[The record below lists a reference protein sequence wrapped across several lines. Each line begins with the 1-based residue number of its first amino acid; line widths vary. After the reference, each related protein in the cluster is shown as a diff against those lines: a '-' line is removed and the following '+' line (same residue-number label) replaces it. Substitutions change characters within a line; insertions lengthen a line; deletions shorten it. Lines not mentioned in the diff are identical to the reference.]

1 MTIWKKQLH
10 IAVIFILIVSLFSPV
25 TAIKAQHFEGD
36 LLDPPT
42 DINGIEPDDSEK
54 QDNALGLDNEKE
66 EGDSTEQENALQ
78 SDDEAELDDLTHLGD
93 TTEVAPN
100 VEVAPFAISDIQ
112 LNTEEPLLLLAG
124 ETFQLTATNSTTGD
138 SATVTWSSSDSG
150 IATVDTSGNVIA
162 QAIGETVITAQLDS
176 GTKAVKVYV
185 ISPEAREAIDFII
198 ALPTIERADEATY
211 QLLQQARVLDSK
223 VKAPARTLLISD
235 NKLPYFLQLL
245 EKEIAYFRYY
255 MQDPNNAIPA
265 PEGIISLSDEW
276 DKKLDTVRE
285 KYNSLIKTSGYRD
298 LKKVTDPAD
307 ILAFNQE
314 LAAKEIK
321 YVFLV
326 IDALPKIDD
335 LTIDSAIKEQL
346 DHARKKYAA
355 IPTAEQKKV
364 ANKGDLFA
372 KEVRYVELLIDAIDI
387 NSPLAE
393 EQLKTAKEA
402 LKKLANPNNIP
413 GGSKGVSNYNDLL
426 EKEKMINAE
435 DDIKQVIEKIGVLPT
450 VEALIWADHLKVL
463 EAQQAY
469 DKLLPAH
476 QSRVTNYTH
485 LEALQKR
492 LVELQP
498 TTVEIY
504 NAVANY
510 LTKGSYEP
518 VYGSEWTI
526 LTLARGDNTAKYAT
540 YYDKYYRNLVNH
552 VKATNGEI
560 GTQATDWA
568 RVIIA
573 LTAIG
578 KDPRDVAGYNLV
590 EKLSDLSFATSPGV
604 NSSIFSLIALDT
616 WGFELPKT
624 ATTTRDKLI
633 QNILSKEIK
642 NGGGFAWSGTD
653 PDPDMTGMVLQALAP
668 YQSNTQ
674 VKAVT
679 DRSIA
684 KLVAIQSAKGGYIS
698 TAGSPEAAESAAQVI
713 TALASLGIDANKD
726 KRFDKVIANIMTFS
740 SGDGGFKHV
749 QSQTKAD
756 GMATVQVGYTLA
768 AYNRLLSGQTPLYNM
783 SDTKN
788 KPTKPGGED
797 GSDGEEPSSPG
808 NNGNQPSIP
817 AEKEEIGYTTF
828 SIRISSFE
836 VPLNTTTTKLFAG
849 ETVFDVLQ
857 RVTTENGVA
866 LSYRQTEY
874 GTYIDGIAGVY
885 EFDRGPLSG
894 WMYRVNGVFPSYS
907 AANYTLSPND
917 SVEWIYTLDLGKDI
931 GGYVED
937 VEKTPEKGKDP
948 LDEKNKEE
956 EKENTVKEENKDD
969 KVIEENEVNSENGK
983 TEIALTLED
992 IQKHLE
998 NQSKTIVVQDENGN
1012 KIDIPISALSD
1023 VELAKNEKIIA
1034 SITTHAE
1041 GNRFTVSFAIEA
1053 ANGRFKPLSIQQDYL
1068 KVTLAAFEVKP
1079 NTVVIQLVGDEYKPV
1094 PHKIVNGKIVL
1105 FLKGSG
1111 TFIVTERT
1119 VTFNDIAH
1127 LANKEEIE
1135 FLASRTVIQGTTSET
1150 FKPNKPITRGQFAVL
1165 ISRALGLQ
1173 ATGENPFND
1182 TEGKWYAAEIQA
1194 LYEAGITK
1202 GTTASTFNP
1211 DAPITRQ
1218 QGAAFMARILE
1229 YLNTDV
1235 KATGKVNFNDA
1246 NNISAEYLPYIEL
1259 LNSLDIMTGKPNGSF
1274 DPHASLTRGQ
1284 TAKIL
1289 KRTLNI
1295 ADIM

>member
-1 MTIWKKQLH
+1 MTIWKKKLH

-36 LLDPPT
+36 LLNPPT

-54 QDNALGLDNEKE
+54 QDNALGSDNEKE

-314 LAAKEIK
+314 LAAKEVK

-326 IDALPKIDD
+326 INALPKIDD

-435 DDIKQVIEKIGVLPT
+435 DDIKQVIEKIDVLPT

-504 NAVANY
+504 NAVAGY

-633 QNILSKEIK
+633 QNILSMEIK

-668 YQSNTQ
+668 YQSNSQ

-828 SIRISSFE
+828 SIRISSSE

-948 LDEKNKEE
+948 LDEKIK
-956 EKENTVKEENKDD
+956 KKK
-969 KVIEENEVNSENGK
+969 KK
-983 TEIALTLED
+983 TRSRKKI
-992 IQKHLE
+992 
-998 NQSKTIVVQDENGN
+998 KTI
-1012 KIDIPISALSD
+1012 KLS
-1023 VELAKNEKIIA
+1023 KK
-1034 SITTHAE
+1034 
-1041 GNRFTVSFAIEA
+1041 
-1053 ANGRFKPLSIQQDYL
+1053 
-1068 KVTLAAFEVKP
+1068 
-1079 NTVVIQLVGDEYKPV
+1079 
-1094 PHKIVNGKIVL
+1094 
-1105 FLKGSG
+1105 
-1111 TFIVTERT
+1111 
-1119 VTFNDIAH
+1119 
-1127 LANKEEIE
+1127 
-1135 FLASRTVIQGTTSET
+1135 
-1150 FKPNKPITRGQFAVL
+1150 
-1165 ISRALGLQ
+1165 
-1173 ATGENPFND
+1173 
-1182 TEGKWYAAEIQA
+1182 
-1194 LYEAGITK
+1194 TK
-1202 GTTASTFNP
+1202 
-1211 DAPITRQ
+1211 
-1218 QGAAFMARILE
+1218 
-1229 YLNTDV
+1229 
-1235 KATGKVNFNDA
+1235 
-1246 NNISAEYLPYIEL
+1246 
-1259 LNSLDIMTGKPNGSF
+1259 
-1274 DPHASLTRGQ
+1274 
-1284 TAKIL
+1284 
-1289 KRTLNI
+1289 
-1295 ADIM
+1295 

>member
-36 LLDPPT
+36 LLDPTT

-54 QDNALGLDNEKE
+54 QDNALGSDNEKE
-66 EGDSTEQENALQ
+66 VGDSTEQENALQ

-93 TTEVAPN
+93 TTEVTPN

-124 ETFQLTATNSTTGD
+124 ETFQLTVTNSTTGD

-314 LAAKEIK
+314 LAAKEVK

-485 LEALQKR
+485 LEALQKH

-797 GSDGEEPSSPG
+797 GSDGEEPSPG

-828 SIRISSFE
+828 SIRISSSE

-937 VEKTPEKGKDP
+937 VEKTPEQDKV
-948 LDEKNKEE
+948 DEEKKEV
-956 EKENTVKEENKDD
+956 EKENTDKEAIND
-969 KVIEENEVNSENGK
+969 KTVTDVTEANSENGK
-983 TEIALTLED
+983 TEITLTLED
-992 IQKHLE
+992 IQEHLE
-998 NQSKTIVVQDENGN
+998 NQSKTIVVEDEKGN
-1012 KIDIPISALSD
+1012 KIDIPISGLSD

-1034 SITTHAE
+1034 SVTTHAE
-1041 GNRFTVSFAIEA
+1041 NNQFTISFAIEA
-1053 ANGRFKPLSIQQDYL
+1053 SNGKLKPFSIKQDYL
-1068 KVTLAAFEVKP
+1068 KVTLATFEVKP
-1079 NTVVIQLVGDEYKPV
+1079 NTVVLQLVDGEYKPV

-1105 FLKGSG
+1105 FLRASG

-1135 FLASRTVIQGTTSET
+1135 FLASRSIIQGTTPET
-1150 FKPNKPITRGQFAVL
+1150 FEPNKPITRGQFAVL

>member
-1 MTIWKKQLH
+1 MTMWKKKLH
-10 IAVIFILIVSLFSPV
+10 IAIIFILIVSLFSPV
-25 TAIKAQHFEGD
+25 TAIKAQDFEGD
-36 LLDPPT
+36 LLDPT
-42 DINGIEPDDSEK
+42 TNINGIEPDDSGK
-54 QDNALGLDNEKE
+54 QDNATGSDNEKE
-66 EGDSTEQENALQ
+66 VEHSAEQENALQ
-78 SDDEAELDDLTHLGD
+78 SVDEIESDNLTQLGD
-93 TTEVAPN
+93 ATEVAPY
-100 VEVAPFAISDIQ
+100 VEVAPLAISDVQ
-112 LNTEEPLLLLAG
+112 LNTEEPLLLLVG

-138 SATVTWSSSDSG
+138 SATVMWSSGNSG
-150 IATVDTSGNVIA
+150 IATVDTNGNVIA

-176 GTKAVKVYV
+176 GTKEVKVYV

-198 ALPTIERADEATY
+198 ALPTIERADESTY
-211 QLLQQARVLDSK
+211 QLLLEARELEIK
-223 VKAPARTLLISD
+223 VKEPARTLLRSE
-235 NKLPYFLQLL
+235 NKLPYIFNLL
-245 EKEIAYFRYY
+245 EKEITYFRYY

-265 PEGIISLSDEW
+265 PEEIISLSDEL
-276 DKKLDTVRE
+276 DKKLEAVRG
-285 KYNSLIKTSGYRD
+285 KYNSLIKPSGYRD
-298 LKKVTDPAD
+298 PKKVTDPAD

-314 LAAKEIK
+314 LAAKEVK
-321 YVFLV
+321 YTFLA
-326 IDALPKIDD
+326 IDALPKLED

-346 DHARKKYAA
+346 DYARKKYAV

-372 KEVRYVELLIDAIDI
+372 KEVKYVELLIDAIDI

-413 GGSKGVSNYNDLL
+413 GVSKGVSNYNDLL
-426 EKEKMINAE
+426 DKEKMINAE
-435 DDIKQVIEKIGVLPT
+435 DDIKQVIEKIGALPT
-450 VEALIWADHLKVL
+450 VEALTWADQLKVL

-469 DKLLPAH
+469 DKLLFAH
-476 QSRVTNYTH
+476 KSRVTNYKQ

-504 NAVANY
+504 TAVANY
-510 LTKGSYEP
+510 LTKGAYEP

-540 YYDKYYRNLVNH
+540 YYDKYYRNLVSH

-578 KDPRDVAGYNLV
+578 KDPKDVAGYNLV
-590 EKLSDLSFATSPGV
+590 EKLSDLNFATSPGV
-604 NSSIFSLIALDT
+604 NSTIFSLIALDT

-668 YQSNTQ
+668 YQSNPQ

-684 KLVAIQSAKGGYIS
+684 KLLAIQTAKGGYIS

-749 QSQTKAD
+749 QSQSKAD

-768 AYNRLLSGQTPLYNM
+768 AYNRLLSGQTPLYDM

-788 KPTKPGGED
+788 KQTKPGDED
-797 GSDGEEPSSPG
+797 GSDDDEHTSPG
-808 NNGNQPSIP
+808 DNGNQPSIP
-817 AEKEEIGYTTF
+817 TEKEEIGYTTF
-828 SIRISSFE
+828 SIQISSSE
-836 VPLNTTTTKLFAG
+836 VPLKPIATKLFTG
-849 ETVFDVLQ
+849 ETVFDVLK
-857 RVTTENGVA
+857 RVTAENGVA

-874 GTYIDGIAGVY
+874 GTYIDGIAGVF

-894 WMYRVNGVFPSYS
+894 WMYRVNGVFPSFS
-907 AANYTLSPND
+907 AANYALAPND
-917 SVEWIYTLDLGKDI
+917 SVEWIYTRDLGKDI

-937 VEKTPEKGKDP
+937 VEKTPEQDKV
-948 LDEKNKEE
+948 DEEKKEV
-956 EKENTVKEENKDD
+956 EKENTDKEAIND
-969 KVIEENEVNSENGK
+969 KTVTDVTEESSKNGK
-983 TEIALTLED
+983 TEITLTLED

-998 NQSKTIVVQDENGN
+998 NQSKTIVVEDEKGN
-1012 KIDIPISALSD
+1012 KIDIPISGLSD

-1034 SITTHAE
+1034 SVTTHAE
-1041 GNRFTVSFAIEA
+1041 NNQFTISFAIEA
-1053 ANGRFKPLSIQQDYL
+1053 SNGELKPLSIKQDYL
-1068 KVTLAAFEVKP
+1068 KVTLATFEVKP
-1079 NTVVIQLVGDEYKPV
+1079 NTVVLQLIDGEYKPV

-1105 FLKGSG
+1105 FLRASG

-1135 FLASRTVIQGTTSET
+1135 FLASRSIIQGTTPET
-1150 FKPNKPITRGQFAVL
+1150 FEPNKPITRAQFAVL
-1165 ISRALGLQ
+1165 ISRALGLR
-1173 ATGENPFND
+1173 ATGDNPFND
-1182 TEGKWYAAEIQA
+1182 TDGKWYAADIQA

-1211 DAPITRQ
+1211 EAPITRQ

-1259 LNSLDIMTGKPNGSF
+1259 LNSLDIMTGKPNGLF
-1274 DPHASLTRGQ
+1274 DPRASLTRGQ